1 MRRYLLLVALLTS
14 FLGTSFGQEII
25 KGVIKDD
32 SGGTLPGATVFIK
45 GTNTSAVADINGE
58 FGIPAARE
66 FPFTIVIN
74 SVGFKAQEIE
84 IYELTG
90 EILDVSLKTDNLLDE
105 VVVVGYGEQKRSD
118 FTGSLGSIPSEL
130 KTQPVSSPE
139 RLLQGSV
146 SGVQVTQSSGQPGGG
161 VSIRIRGGTSINAG
175 NEPLYVIDGF
185 PVYNGDA
192 SVDAGVTSGPKINP
206 LSNFNPS
213 DIESIDVL
221 KDASSTAIY
230 GSRGANGVI
239 LITTKKARLN
249 ESSVTYDGYYGIQS
263 VINTVPLLNA
273 EQWGYLKNDA
283 LQDSGKP
290 AYYTQEQLDQL
301 GSGTDWQA
309 EAFTEAPIQ
318 SHSLSVSTGSEKTRI
333 ILSGNYFKQE
343 GVLINTGFN
352 RYSGRLNVDHT
363 FSDRLRI
370 GTFLSGSVTHADVAP
385 DNVVPNILSMP
396 PVVPVYD
403 EGGDFTVRSTFE
415 TTVGNPINTLYN
427 QINETSTRRFLLNGF
442 GEYKI
447 IEGLTVKVLLGSDI
461 INNKRKPPIDANNYK
476 LPCVMKRPAMLK
488 SH

>member
-213 DIESIDVL
+213 D
-221 KDASSTAIY
+221 ST
-230 GSRGANGVI
+230 
-239 LITTKKARLN
+239 
-249 ESSVTYDGYYGIQS
+249 
-263 VINTVPLLNA
+263 
-273 EQWGYLKNDA
+273 
-283 LQDSGKP
+283 
-290 AYYTQEQLDQL
+290 
-301 GSGTDWQA
+301 
-309 EAFTEAPIQ
+309 
-318 SHSLSVSTGSEKTRI
+318 
-333 ILSGNYFKQE
+333 
-343 GVLINTGFN
+343 
-352 RYSGRLNVDHT
+352 
-363 FSDRLRI
+363 LR
-370 GTFLSGSVTHADVAP
+370 
-385 DNVVPNILSMP
+385 
-396 PVVPVYD
+396 
-403 EGGDFTVRSTFE
+403 
-415 TTVGNPINTLYN
+415 
-427 QINETSTRRFLLNGF
+427 
-442 GEYKI
+442 
-447 IEGLTVKVLLGSDI
+447 
-461 INNKRKPPIDANNYK
+461 
-476 LPCVMKRPAMLK
+476 
-488 SH
+488 